1 MIGTIKTRRE
11 GLGRRFGREIDGHED
26 CIFVMVVSVPDGPV
40 LIGIKPRTYFDHR
53 CGKFSIA
60 YPDRDAV
67 HRPLHAFV
75 DATMAPVQ
83 ISGQGLLTNI
93 IVSAS
98 CNPFILGI
106 RIKGSLDLKGGI
118 GAAGTAPG
126 GQAVVSVKWGA
137 GAGGRLRW
145 GG

>member
-1 MIGTIKTRRE
+1 MGAIKTRRE
-11 GLGRRFGREIDGHED
+11 GLGRRFGGKIDGHED
-26 CIFVMVVSVPDGPV
+26 RIFVMVVSVPYGLV

-67 HRPLHAFV
+67 HSPLHAFV
-75 DATMAPVQ
+75 EATMAPTQ

-93 IVSAS
+93 IVGAS

-106 RIKGSLDLKGGI
+106 RIKGKSQPQRRYRCRGCGAKG
-118 GAAGTAPG
+118 PM
-126 GQAVVSVKWGA
+126 SSP
-137 GAGGRLRW
+137 
-145 GG
+145 